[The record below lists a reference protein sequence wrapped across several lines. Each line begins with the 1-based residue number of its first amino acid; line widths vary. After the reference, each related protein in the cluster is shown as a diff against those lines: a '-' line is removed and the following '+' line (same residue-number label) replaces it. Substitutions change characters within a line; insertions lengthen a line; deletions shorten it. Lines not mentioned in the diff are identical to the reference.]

1 MSLPC
6 VLLGG
11 KKMPFHHCKSDTK
24 TKQNTETLFSLILQ
38 PRGIMAGDVFS
49 QEISFLNTCYAN
61 WDTVYN
67 LTS

>member
-1 MSLPC
+1 MSLLC
-6 VLLGG
+6 ILLVG
-11 KKMPFHHCKSDTK
+11 KKMFFHHSKSDTK
-24 TKQNTETLFSLILQ
+24 TKQNTKTLFSVILQ
-38 PRGIMAGDVFS
+38 PRGIMASDVFS